1 MKKYDLHVAI
11 NEREKMV
18 KEGYTHHIAWNGRVR
33 AINLKKLTIMK
44 TRRIEIHCYHSYRV
58 GEKVVMYHSSLEE
71 CMKTSTKELH
81 GYLVDDNEIVV
92 EKVF

>member
-1 MKKYDLHVAI
+1 MWNAINSNPFVMKKYDLHVAI

-44 TRRIEIHCYHSYRV
+44 TRRIENTLL
-58 GEKVVMYHSSLEE
+58 SL
-71 CMKTSTKELH
+71 L
-81 GYLVDDNEIVV
+81 
-92 EKVF
+92 